1 VAATKTTLE
10 IPDPL
15 YRQLKVTAAQQ
26 GKTVRSFVNDA
37 LVEKLRAPAQSP
49 NSRPAWT
56 RAVGGLNHLHAET
69 RRIEKTILT
78 EFSKIDSADWK

>member
-1 VAATKTTLE
+1 MKTTLE

-49 NSRPAWT
+49 TSRPAWI
-56 RAVGGLNHLHAET
+56 RAVGGLKHLRSES
-69 RRIEKTILT
+69 RRIEETIRA
-78 EFSKIDSADWK
+78 EFSKINPEDWK

>member
-1 VAATKTTLE
+1 MSTYVLSGCE
-10 IPDPL
+10 PL
-15 YRQLKVTAAQQ
+15 
-26 GKTVRSFVNDA
+26 
-37 LVEKLRAPAQSP
+37 SP
-49 NSRPAWT
+49 NTRPAWT

>member
-1 VAATKTTLE
+1 MKTTLE

-37 LVEKLRAPAQSP
+37 LVEKLRGPTAGSAAP
-49 NSRPAWT
+49 PAWT
-56 RAVGGLNHLHAET
+56 RAVGGLKHLRTEN
-69 RRIEKTILT
+69 RRIEKTIRG
-78 EFSKIDSADWK
+78 EFSKINPEDWK